1 LSALGFLQDLQAKK
15 VPTSGLEPLYC
26 SLQVINRRLQGFAR
40 ACESPISKEL
50 LQGVSSSL
58 ACCVLQ
64 GFVLEVVSEWCQ
76 EPALEP
82 GALYE
87 GAALSVPY
95 LVLDLRITLLAT
107 YP

>member
-1 LSALGFLQDLQAKK
+1 LR
-15 VPTSGLEPLYC
+15 
-26 SLQVINRRLQGFAR
+26 I
-40 ACESPISKEL
+40 PISKEL

-87 GAALSVPY
+87 GAALSPCASVHVRVAIICP
-95 LVLDLRITLLAT
+95 LLA
-107 YP
+107 

>member
-1 LSALGFLQDLQAKK
+1 
-15 VPTSGLEPLYC
+15 
-26 SLQVINRRLQGFAR
+26 
-40 ACESPISKEL
+40 
-50 LQGVSSSL
+50 
-58 ACCVLQ
+58 
-64 GFVLEVVSEWCQ
+64 VLEVVSEWCQ

-87 GAALSVPY
+87 GTALSVPY

>member
-1 LSALGFLQDLQAKK
+1 
-15 VPTSGLEPLYC
+15 
-26 SLQVINRRLQGFAR
+26 
-40 ACESPISKEL
+40 
-50 LQGVSSSL
+50 
-58 ACCVLQ
+58 VLQ